1 MTDGHSLLKGIF
13 MARVID
19 KEEKRC
25 DIALSAITL
34 FCEKGIQQTSID
46 QIAKSAGVAKGT
58 IYLYFKNK
66 EEIVFTIWD
75 ILTQQHEEVFYT
87 RINPNMSAKEK
98 ILEYYNFSECQEG
111 FDKKQT
117 LILFQHFV
125 SSMLIDKTSLY
136 TAYFESFFQKDYDFI
151 TKYLYEGIKKDE
163 FVIDD
168 VELLTNSIIMLL
180 KGALIKAKASN
191 MGFDEAQQMLTKHI
205 TYLLNQC
212 TRKVL

>member
-1 MTDGHSLLKGIF
+1 
-13 MARVID
+13 MARIINKD
-19 KEEKRC
+19 EKRC
-25 DIALSAITL
+25 DIALASIGL

-46 QIAKSAGVAKGT
+46 EIAKSAGVAKGT

-75 ILTQQHEEVFYT
+75 ILTQQHEEVFYK
-87 RINPNMSAKEK
+87 RINPNMSEKEK

-111 FDKKQT
+111 FDKEQT

-136 TAYFESFFQKDYDFI
+136 TTYFESFFQKDYDFI
-151 TKYLYEGIKKDE
+151 TKYLYEGIEKDE

-180 KGALIKAKASN
+180 KGALVIAKASN

-205 TYLLNQC
+205 TYLLDQC
-212 TRKVL
+212 TKEKQ

>member
-1 MTDGHSLLKGIF
+1 MTRI
-13 MARVID
+13 ID
-19 KEEKRC
+19 KEEKRY

-34 FCEKGIQQTSID
+34 FCEKGIQQTSINE
-46 QIAKSAGVAKGT
+46 IAKSAGVAKGT

-87 RINPNMSAKEK
+87 RINPNMSEKEK

-111 FDKKQT
+111 FDKEQT

-125 SSMLIDKTSLY
+125 SSMLIDKTLLY
-136 TAYFESFFQKDYDFI
+136 TAYFEKFFQKDYDFI
-151 TKYLYEGIKKDE
+151 TSCFYEGIKKGE

-168 VELLTNSIIMLL
+168 IEMLTNSIIMIL
-180 KGALIKAKASN
+180 KGILVRAKASN

>member
-111 FDKKQT
+111 FDKEQT

-151 TKYLYEGIKKDE
+151 TKYLYEGIQKGE

-168 VELLTNSIIMLL
+168 VEMLTNSIIMIL
-180 KGALIKAKASN
+180 KGVLIKAKASN
-191 MGFDEAQQMLTKHI
+191 MRFDEAQQMLTKHI

>member
-1 MTDGHSLLKGIF
+1 
-13 MARVID
+13 MAKIID

-75 ILTQQHEEVFYT
+75 ILTQQHEEVFYK

-111 FDKKQT
+111 FDKEQT

-125 SSMLIDKTSLY
+125 SSMLIDKTLLY
-136 TAYFESFFQKDYDFI
+136 TAYFEKFFQKDYDFI
-151 TKYLYEGIKKDE
+151 TSCFYEGIKKGE

-168 VELLTNSIIMLL
+168 VDILANTIIMLL

-212 TRKVL
+212 TRKIL

>member
-98 ILEYYNFSECQEG
+98 ILEYYNFSECQES
-111 FDKKQT
+111 FDKEQT

>member
-1 MTDGHSLLKGIF
+1 
-13 MARVID
+13 MAKIID

-75 ILTQQHEEVFYT
+75 ILTQQHEEAFHK
-87 RINPNMSAKEK
+87 RINTNMSEKEK

-111 FDKKQT
+111 FDKEQT

-136 TAYFESFFQKDYDFI
+136 TAYFEKFFQKDYDFI
-151 TKYLYEGIKKDE
+151 TSCFYEGIKKGE

-168 VELLTNSIIMLL
+168 VEMLTNSIIMIL
-180 KGALIKAKASN
+180 KGILVRAKASN
-191 MGFDEAQQMLTKHI
+191 MGFDEAQEMLTKHI

>member
-13 MARVID
+13 MARIID

-111 FDKKQT
+111 FDKEQT

>member
-1 MTDGHSLLKGIF
+1 
-13 MARVID
+13 MAKIID

-75 ILTQQHEEVFYT
+75 ILTQQHEEVFYKRT
-87 RINPNMSAKEK
+87 NPNMSAKEK

-111 FDKKQT
+111 FDKEQT

-136 TAYFESFFQKDYDFI
+136 TDYFESFFKKDYDFI
-151 TKYLYEGIKKDE
+151 TSCFYEGIKKGE

-168 VELLTNSIIMLL
+168 VEMLANSIIMVL
-180 KGALIKAKASN
+180 KGLLVRAKASN
-191 MGFDEAQQMLTKHI
+191 MGFDEAQQILTKHI
-205 TYLLNQC
+205 IYLLNQC

>member
-1 MTDGHSLLKGIF
+1 
-13 MARVID
+13 MARIID

-25 DIALSAITL
+25 DIALASIAL
-34 FCEKGIQQTSID
+34 FCEKGIQQTSIE

-111 FDKKQT
+111 FDKEQT

-136 TAYFESFFQKDYDFI
+136 TVYFESFFQKDYDFI
-151 TKYLYEGIKKDE
+151 TKYLYEGIEKGE

-168 VELLTNSIIMLL
+168 VAMLANSIIMLL
-180 KGALIKAKASN
+180 KGVLIKAKASN
-191 MGFDEAQQMLTKHI
+191 MGFDEAQQILTKHI
-205 TYLLNQC
+205 IYLLNQC
-212 TRKVL
+212 TRKI

>member
-87 RINPNMSAKEK
+87 RINPNMSSKEK

-111 FDKKQT
+111 FDKEQT

-151 TKYLYEGIKKDE
+151 TKYLYEGIDKGE

-168 VELLTNSIIMLL
+168 VDMLANSIIMLL

-191 MGFDEAQQMLTKHI
+191 IGFDEVQQILTKHI
-205 TYLLNQC
+205 SYLLNQC
-212 TRKVL
+212 ARKI

>member
-1 MTDGHSLLKGIF
+1 
-13 MARVID
+13 MAKIID

-25 DIALSAITL
+25 DIALSAIAL

-75 ILTQQHEEVFYT
+75 ILTQQHEEAFYK
-87 RINPNMSAKEK
+87 RINPNMSEKEK

-111 FDKKQT
+111 FDKEQT

-151 TKYLYEGIKKDE
+151 TSCFYEGIKKGE
-163 FVIDD
+163 FVIED
-168 VELLTNSIIMLL
+168 VEMLTNSIIMIL
-180 KGALIKAKASN
+180 KGILVRAKASN
-191 MGFDEAQQMLTKHI
+191 MGFDEAQEMLTKHI

>member
-1 MTDGHSLLKGIF
+1 
-13 MARVID
+13 MARIID

-25 DIALSAITL
+25 DIALAAIAL

-75 ILTQQHEEVFYT
+75 IITQQHEESFKK
-87 RINPNMSAKEK
+87 RITENMSTKEK
-98 ILEYYNFSECQEG
+98 ILEYFNFNECQEE
-111 FDKKQT
+111 FDKEQI

-125 SSMLIDKTSLY
+125 SSMLIDKTQLY

-151 TKYLYEGIKKDE
+151 SSCLKEGIKKGE
-163 FVIDD
+163 FFIDD
-168 VELLTNSIIMLL
+168 IDILTNNIIMLL
-180 KGALIKAKASN
+180 KGLLVKAKASN
-191 MGFDEAQQMLTKHI
+191 MNFDETQNVLSKHI
-205 TYLLNQC
+205 IYLLEQC
-212 TRKVL
+212 TKEKQ

>member
-1 MTDGHSLLKGIF
+1 
-13 MARVID
+13 MARIID

-111 FDKKQT
+111 FDKEQT

-151 TKYLYEGIKKDE
+151 TKYLYEGIEKDE

-168 VELLTNSIIMLL
+168 IDLLTNSIIMLL

>member
-1 MTDGHSLLKGIF
+1 

-111 FDKKQT
+111 FDKEQT
-117 LILFQHFV
+117 LILFQHL

-151 TKYLYEGIKKDE
+151 TKYLYEGIEKGE
-163 FVIDD
+163 FVIDG